1 MRITTIA
8 RRTLAPTSAVVK
20 LSADRAPGNLL
31 WDDPEKQEREQDE
44 TDFEKAYRFRC
55 DAVHIC
61 VFRGDSARRSGRRL
75 LHYQWRSGGSWL
87 RLSDHGDMPGR
98 IFGDRRHL
106 LAQSL
111 VQGFQRIHGLS
122 TKATPFTKRD
132 SVPERTQRA
141 ITGWLRLDSNG
152 AAPEVKLG
160 GRKRLISQKSD
171 KPKV

>member
-1 MRITTIA
+1 MAGPPRPLHP
-8 RRTLAPTSAVVK
+8 RRE

-31 WDDPEKQEREQDE
+31 WDPEKQEREQDE
-44 TDFEKAYRFRC
+44 TDFEKIHRLRC

-61 VFRGDSARRSGRRL
+61 VFRDDSARRSGRGL
-75 LHYQWRSGGSWL
+75 LHYQWRSGGSRL
-87 RLSDHGDMPGR
+87 RLSVHGNMPGR
-98 IFGDRRHL
+98 ILGYRRHV
-106 LAQSL
+106 LAQFL

-132 SVPERTQRA
+132 SVPERAQRA
-141 ITGWLRLDSNG
+141 ITGWLRSDSNG